1 MMNEFLKD
9 FTFVVDMNIEWGDMD
24 ALQHVNNIEYFKY
37 FQVARIAYFEKIDS
51 ESVMGEKRISSILA
65 STQCKFIYPLAYPDS
80 ISVGVRV
87 DTMADQHFTMKY
99 DVISH
104 KHQRL
109 AAIGDAKV
117 VMFDYVNNKKVSI
130 PNEIRKTITDFE
142 KSVDRQ
148 KPGEKLN

>member
-1 MMNEFLKD
+1 MNELLKD
-9 FTFVVDMNIEWGDMD
+9 FTFVVDLNIEWGDMD

-37 FQVARIAYFEKIDS
+37 FQAARIAYFEKINSDS
-51 ESVMGEKRISSILA
+51 VFGETPISLILA

-87 DTMADQHFTMKY
+87 DAMADQYFTMKY
-99 DVISH
+99 AVVSQ

-117 VMFDYVNNKKVSI
+117 VMFDYVNNKKTSI
-130 PNEIRKTITDFE
+130 PNEIRKTIIDLE
-142 KSVDRQ
+142 KAVDEIVD
-148 KPGEKLN
+148 KD

>member
-1 MMNEFLKD
+1 MNELLKD
-9 FTFVVDMNIEWGDMD
+9 FTVVVDLNIEWGDMD

-37 FQVARIAYFEKIDS
+37 FQVARIAYFEKIASDG
-51 ESVMGEKRISSILA
+51 VLREKRIPLILA

-87 DTMADQHFTMKY
+87 DAMADQYFTMKY
-99 DVISH
+99 AVVSD

-117 VMFDYVNNKKVSI
+117 VMFDYVNNKKASI
-130 PNEIRKTITDFE
+130 PDEIRKTIIDLE
-142 KSVDRQ
+142 ESVDEIVD
-148 KPGEKLN
+148 KD

>member
-1 MMNEFLKD
+1 MNELLKE
-9 FTFVVDMNIEWGDMD
+9 FTFVVDLNIEWGDMD

-37 FQVARIAYFEKIDS
+37 FQAARIAYFEKIGSDG
-51 ESVMGEKRISSILA
+51 VWGEKRISSILA

-87 DTMADQHFTMKY
+87 DSMADQYFTMKY
-99 DVISH
+99 AVVSH

-117 VMFDYVNNKKVSI
+117 VMFDYANNKKASI
-130 PNEIRKTITDFE
+130 PNEIRKTIIGLE
-142 KSVDRQ
+142 KFVDEIVD
-148 KPGEKLN
+148 KD

>member
-1 MMNEFLKD
+1 
-9 FTFVVDMNIEWGDMD
+9 VVDLNIEWGDMD

-51 ESVMGEKRISSILA
+51 ESVMGETRISSILA

-87 DTMADQHFTMKY
+87 DAMADQYFTMQY
-99 DVISH
+99 AVVSH

-117 VMFDYVNNKKVSI
+117 VMFDYANNKKVSI
-130 PNEIRKTITDFE
+130 PNEIRKTIIAFE
-142 KSVDRQ
+142 KAVDEIVN
-148 KPGEKLN
+148 KD

>member
-1 MMNEFLKD
+1 MNELLKD
-9 FTFVVDMNIEWGDMD
+9 FTFVVDLNIEWGDMD

-37 FQVARIAYFEKIDS
+37 FQAARIAYFEKIGSDG
-51 ESVMGEKRISSILA
+51 VWGEKRISSILA

-87 DTMADQHFTMKY
+87 DSMADQYFTMKY
-99 DVISH
+99 AVVSH

-117 VMFDYVNNKKVSI
+117 VMFDYANNKKASI
-130 PNEIRKTITDFE
+130 PNEIRKTIIGLE
-142 KSVDRQ
+142 KFVDEIVD
-148 KPGEKLN
+148 KD

>member
-1 MMNEFLKD
+1 MNELLKD
-9 FTFVVDMNIEWGDMD
+9 FTFVVDLNIEWGDMD

-37 FQVARIAYFEKIDS
+37 FQVARIAYFENIDS
-51 ESVMGEKRISSILA
+51 ESVMGGTRISSILA

-87 DTMADQHFTMKY
+87 DTMADQYFTMKY
-99 DVISH
+99 SVVSQ

-117 VMFDYVNNKKVSI
+117 VMFDYANNKKVSI
-130 PNEIRKTITDFE
+130 PNEIRKTIIAFE
-142 KSVDRQ
+142 KAVDEIVN
-148 KPGEKLN
+148 KD

>member
-1 MMNEFLKD
+1 MNELLKD
-9 FTFVVDMNIEWGDMD
+9 FTFVVDLNIEWGDMD

-87 DTMADQHFTMKY
+87 DTMADQYFTMKY
-99 DVISH
+99 AVVSH
-104 KHQRL
+104 KHQKL

-148 KPGEKLN
+148 KPEEKLN

>member
-1 MMNEFLKD
+1 MNELLKD
-9 FTFVVDMNIEWGDMD
+9 FTFVVDLNIEWGDMD

-37 FQVARIAYFEKIDS
+37 FQAARIAYFEKINSDS
-51 ESVMGEKRISSILA
+51 VFGETPISLILA

-87 DTMADQHFTMKY
+87 DAMADQYFTMQY
-99 DVISH
+99 AVVSH

-117 VMFDYVNNKKVSI
+117 VMFDYANNKKVSI
-130 PNEIRKTITDFE
+130 PNEIRKTIIAFE
-142 KSVDRQ
+142 KAVDEIVD
-148 KPGEKLN
+148 KD

>member
-1 MMNEFLKD
+1 MNELLED
-9 FTFVVDMNIEWGDMD
+9 FTVVVDLNIEWGDMD

-37 FQVARIAYFEKIDS
+37 FQAARIAYFEKIGSDG
-51 ESVMGEKRISSILA
+51 VWGEKRISSILA

-87 DTMADQHFTMKY
+87 DSMADQYFTMKY
-99 DVISH
+99 AVVSH

-117 VMFDYVNNKKVSI
+117 VMFDYANNKKASI
-130 PNEIRKTITDFE
+130 PNEIRKTIIGLE
-142 KSVDRQ
+142 KFVDEIVD
-148 KPGEKLN
+148 KD

>member
-1 MMNEFLKD
+1 MKELLKD
-9 FTFVVDMNIEWGDMD
+9 FTFTVDLNIEWGDMD

-37 FQVARIAYFEKIDS
+37 FQAARIAYFEKIGSDG
-51 ESVMGEKRISSILA
+51 VWGEKRISSILA

-87 DTMADQHFTMKY
+87 DSMADQYFTMKY
-99 DVISH
+99 AVVSH

-117 VMFDYVNNKKVSI
+117 VMFDYANNKKASI
-130 PNEIRKTITDFE
+130 PNEIRKTIIGLE
-142 KSVDRQ
+142 KFVDEIVD
-148 KPGEKLN
+148 KD